1 MEDQENKKKYLF
13 ELKDLIILLLI
24 IAAVWIY
31 FNPFSKTDV
40 TALEKSIEEKDT
52 KLRKTEA
59 ERDSIRK
66 EREKIDDK
74 IKVSESIY
82 VLRADT
88 IKNLKRISAIQRS
101 EINDLK
107 EGLEFYHDFIKKQSD
122 KITHLEKNPIIL
134 PKGQILE
141 KITQKL
147 K

>member
-13 ELKDLIILLLI
+13 ELKDIIILLLV

-40 TALEKSIEEKDT
+40 ATLQKAIDEKDL
-52 KLRKTEA
+52 KIKQIEI
-59 ERDSIRK
+59 ERDSLRK
-66 EREKIDDK
+66 DRKKIDDK
-74 IKVSESIY
+74 VKILESSY

-88 IKNLKRISAIQRS
+88 IKNLKRISASQRS

-107 EGLEFYHDFIKKQSD
+107 EGLEFYDGLIKKQSD
-122 KITHLEKNPIIL
+122 KITQLEKNPIIL
-134 PKGQILE
+134 PKDQILE
-141 KITQKL
+141 KIKQKL